1 MPSVTASK
9 AFAVRPA
16 RTTDGNAMAALA
28 LQLGYRCTRQEVRKR
43 LGDMKDASLYGVF
56 VAVLPQDEV
65 VGWMGAYVFRSVEL
79 DPFAEI
85 SGLVVNEKL
94 RSRGIGKALLNAVED
109 WARSVGCA
117 AISVNSNIIRDRAH
131 HFYVSNKYELVK
143 TQKTFRKSL

>member
-1 MPSVTASK
+1 
-9 AFAVRPA
+9 
-16 RTTDGNAMAALA
+16 
-28 LQLGYRCTRQEVRKR
+28 
-43 LGDMKDASLYGVF
+43 MKDASRYGVF

-79 DPFAEI
+79 EPFAEI

-94 RSRGIGKALLNAVED
+94 RSHGIGKALLDAAED

-117 AISVNSNIIRDRAH
+117 AISVNSNIIRDQAH
-131 HFYVSNKYELVK
+131 HFYVSNKYELIK